1 MINKKINSS
10 EGNEYVD
17 STGVLAD
24 KLNDEINRD
33 N

>member
-1 MINKKINSS
+1 MINKKINYS

-17 STGVLAD
+17 LTGVPAD
-24 KLNDEINRD
+24 KLNDGINRD